1 MGEATKNLSKNF
13 TKKHSNVE
21 WRELAGLRD
30 KLIHHYFGINWKRV
44 WNVVKNLIPKIE
56 DKLRKTLEVI

>member
-21 WRELAGLRD
+21 WRELAELRD

-56 DKLRKTLEVI
+56 DKLRKTLE